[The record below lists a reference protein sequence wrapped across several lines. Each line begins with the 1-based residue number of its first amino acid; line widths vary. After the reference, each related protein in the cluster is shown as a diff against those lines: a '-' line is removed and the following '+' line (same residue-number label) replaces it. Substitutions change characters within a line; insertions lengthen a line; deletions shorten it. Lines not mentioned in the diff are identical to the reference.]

1 MTLAAATD
9 VFVKEVTC
17 IEVEGISHTAH
28 RKCSLSSYK
37 GLPFFPRNI
46 ADLSIRDSR
55 IKHDAMIA
63 NLRKWA
69 GDTETCYCVKAMEG
83 LLKNMH
89 AWLWIAS
96 TDHALCNLEQVK
108 LACAVYDKLVDKD
121 FDNWSHFQSCLT
133 HQAIVDDL
141 DRAGELEDEH
151 CDPFY
156 NYGGFGPINRD
167 FAWNA
172 KKKTISWVN
181 TYTRET
187 ETVRV
192 PQMQD
197 AMKLMAGMDGDDFRQ
212 TWIQKRHAHELHHQ
226 QHGTVCDAW
235 VDGPQTFHHTE
246 NTASERTLILYTHV
260 AKKGF
265 CAKCPPRRAKAT
277 GHHCANYS
285 RHKVAKRARNTR
297 PAGITI
303 RTKVKVSGELGRK
316 KEWGVQEKEK
326 LWEVMKAH
334 VGRVAGD
341 QTRFNNRSTVA
352 GNVSIKSGFDRA
364 AGYQP
369 SEEEM
374 AGLLH
379 AHRVGLCYETNAEI
393 REPREVF
400 WERLDAEAESQ
411 SETEVER
418 DSDMEMESDSDTD
431 MESEG
436 ETEMESPRV
445 DPDL

>member
-1 MTLAAATD
+1 MATTI
-9 VFVKEVTC
+9 VATATKIYVKEVAC
-17 IEVEGISHTAH
+17 IAVEGVSHTAH
-28 RKCSLSSYK
+28 RKCPLSSYK

-46 ADLSIRDSR
+46 ADLNIRDSR
-55 IKHDAMIA
+55 TKHDAMIA
-63 NLRKWA
+63 NLRKWT
-69 GDTETCYCVKAMEG
+69 GDTETCYCVEGMEG
-83 LLKNMH
+83 LLKNIH

-108 LACAVYDKLVDKD
+108 LACAVYDKLIDMD
-121 FDNWSHFQSCLT
+121 FDNWSHFWSCII
-133 HQAIVDDL
+133 HEEIVDDL

-167 FAWNA
+167 FAWDA
-172 KKKTISWVN
+172 KEKTISWMN

-187 ETVRV
+187 ETIRV
-192 PQMQD
+192 PQMED

-212 TWIQKRHAHELHHQ
+212 TWSQKRHAHELHHQ

-246 NTASERTLILYTHV
+246 NTASDRTLILYTHV
-260 AKKGF
+260 AKKGS
-265 CAKCPPRRAKAT
+265 CSRCPKRSSRVTGHQCATCSRHRVAKC
-277 GHHCANYS
+277 
-285 RHKVAKRARNTR
+285 ARKTR
-297 PAGITI
+297 SPGITI

-316 KEWGVQEKEK
+316 KEWDIQEKEK
-326 LWEVMKAH
+326 LWEVIKAH

-341 QTRFNNRSTVA
+341 QTKFNDRSTVA
-352 GNVSIKSGFDRA
+352 GNVSIKSGFGRA
-364 AGYQP
+364 TGYQP

-374 AGLLH
+374 TGLLH

-393 REPREVF
+393 QEPRGLF

-411 SETEVER
+411 SETEVE
-418 DSDMEMESDSDTD
+418 SESETE

-436 ETEMESPRV
+436 ETEVESPRV
-445 DPDL
+445 DLDL